1 MMNRRQFLIG
11 AALGALLGSAGLA
24 ISLGYAALFGVQV
37 AAVGLRLSPDDLP
50 TDLRA
55 ILMLLG
61 ALGVAVW
68 LAAGLGIAW
77 YSVRRARPAAQ
88 KTSPPM
94 WYTGAPSIPHF
105 TPPIPPPEAAY
116 SKLSHQAFPLSDEH
130 TQGETPAH
138 LERTQVPSM
147 PPLLSYESLFPTEQ
161 TAQLP
166 PMPSAAEDAPDAA
179 PTAPPLQDA

>member
-1 MMNRRQFLIG
+1 MNRRQFLIG
-11 AALGALLGSAGLA
+11 AGLGALLSSAGLM
-24 ISLGYAALFGVQV
+24 ISLGYVALFGVQI

-55 ILMLLG
+55 TLTLLG
-61 ALGVAVW
+61 ALGVAIW

-77 YSVRRARPAAQ
+77 YSVRRMRPAAQ
-88 KTSPPM
+88 EVNPMM

-116 SKLSHQAFPLSDEH
+116 SKLSPQAFSLSDERARSK
-130 TQGETPAH
+130 TPIH
-138 LERTQVPSM
+138 LERTQVSSM
-147 PPLLSYESLFPTEQ
+147 PPLLSYEGLFPTEQ

-166 PMPSAAEDAPDAA
+166 PVLSAAEDAPDAA
-179 PTAPPLQDA
+179 PTVPLPKDT